1 MTTKPRPIYVIVK
14 AFSLFL
20 LINLLYALIKPP
32 VADISVYNTLVPGL
46 ERMPF
51 GNSHDPYT
59 VTMDNVDAMFAAHKI
74 SAKKASNEI
83 RVALIGDSSVWGDSL
98 SSHVTLAAQWNQ
110 LGMQCGGKQIKVY
123 NLGYPHPSI
132 IKDLIFIDEVKAKQP
147 DVVIWFVTLN
157 TLMNQDRLN
166 PFLTGNSQR
175 VLQMLDEYHI
185 PFAPRETLAESDA
198 GFYQTTL
205 MGQRSFLARWLRLQ
219 ALGLVWS
226 AVGDDVH
233 SPIKYSETPGSLD
246 VIKDPNYRTLPP
258 GSDLRESLLLT
269 ALDAG
274 HQLAGKAPLLM
285 VNEPIFVATGMH
297 SEIRYNDLYP
307 RWAYDQYRELLAAQA
322 LSNSW
327 AYLDLWNTIPLKDF
341 IDTGLHLHP
350 NGEKLLAE
358 KLNPALLSMVCP

>member
-1 MTTKPRPIYVIVK
+1 MNIKARPIYVLIK
-14 AFSLFL
+14 ALCLFL
-20 LINLLYALIKPP
+20 LINILYALINPP
-32 VADISVYNTLVPGL
+32 IMYLSIYNTLVPGL

-51 GNSHDPYT
+51 GNSSDPYT
-59 VTMDNVDAMFAAHKI
+59 VTIDNVDTLFASHNI
-74 SAKKASNEI
+74 SAKKESNEI
-83 RVALIGDSSVWGDSL
+83 RVALIGDSSIWGDSL
-98 SSHVTLAAQWNQ
+98 SSRVTLAAQWNQ
-110 LGMQCGGKQIKVY
+110 LGTECGGKQIKVY

-147 DVVIWFVTLN
+147 DVIIWFVTLN

-166 PFLTGNSQR
+166 PFLTGNRER
-175 VLQMLDEYHI
+175 VLQMLDQYNI
-185 PFAPRETLAESDA
+185 PFAPRETLAENGA
-198 GFYQTTL
+198 GFYQKTL
-205 MGQRSFLARWLRLQ
+205 MGQRSFLARWLKLQ

-226 AVGDDVH
+226 ATGDDVH
-233 SPIKYSETPGSLD
+233 FPIKYSETPGSLD

-258 GSDLRESLLLT
+258 DSDLRESLLLT

-274 HQLAGKAPLLM
+274 RQLAGKTPLLL
-285 VNEPIFVATGMH
+285 VNEPIYVATGIH

-307 RWAYDQYRELLAAQA
+307 RWAYDQYRDILAAQA
-322 LSNSW
+322 HLNSW

-358 KLNPALLSMVCP
+358 QLNPTLLSMVCP